1 MRRRLYKSAAA
12 PMLHSGTDRDEFN
25 VVCRFKPDLPN
36 QTDSNAALLP
46 YYSSVTYMNGVA
58 FRTGLSKQMTD

>member
-25 VVCRFKPDLPN
+25 VVCRFKPNLPN

-46 YYSSVTYMNGVA
+46 YYSSVRFGTSMEWHLEQA
-58 FRTGLSKQMTD
+58 CMS